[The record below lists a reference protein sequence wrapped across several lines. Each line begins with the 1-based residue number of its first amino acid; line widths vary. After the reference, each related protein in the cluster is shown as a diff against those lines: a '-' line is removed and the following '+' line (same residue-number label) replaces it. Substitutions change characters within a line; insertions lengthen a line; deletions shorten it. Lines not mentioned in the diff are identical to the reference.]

1 MRREG
6 RVAGVPAKGTYR
18 RVRPRNIFVDN
29 YKRYLTG
36 DLADTDQVRPSL
48 SRKEQLAFIKA
59 ARAAHP
65 KNKFRAAPKSQSML
79 TEAQHKSVWNY
90 GKDYL
95 HKSVSSHE
103 KKRRVTVEMK
113 ESMAY

>member
-18 RVRPRNIFVDN
+18 RGWPEFTLDN
-29 YKRYLTG
+29 NYERYLTE
-36 DLADTDQVRPSL
+36 DLANTYQVRPSL
-48 SRKEQLAFIKA
+48 SRKEQLALIKA
-59 ARAAHP
+59 VRAVHP

-79 TEAQHKSVWNY
+79 TQAQHKSVLNF
-90 GKDYL
+90 GKDYP
-95 HKSVSSHE
+95 HYSVSSHE
-103 KKRRVTVEMK
+103 KKRRVVVEMK